1 MEDEVGNKSK
11 TALGLIL
18 PAVGIGLVY
27 ASYTSYNTINADSPY
42 ADKNPVINIILIAI
56 GGLALL
62 IGLMMLFQIFSGK
75 KKVK

>member
-1 MEDEVGNKSK
+1 MEDKVGNKSK

-18 PAVGIGLVY
+18 PAIGVGLVY
-27 ASYTSYNTINADSPY
+27 ASYSSYYSISADSPY

-62 IGLMMLFQIFSGK
+62 IGLMMLFQIFSSK
-75 KKVK
+75 KKSK